1 MGGPPFGEVM
11 GIFLEVL
18 EWFDETGHEMAHRL
32 PPEGSADIKFGAQL
46 IVRESQRA
54 VFFSGGKVRDV
65 FGPGRHT
72 LSSKNLPLI
81 TKALSLPWGFT
92 SPFRCEVY
100 FLNEKTFTDL
110 KWGTRE
116 PVIFQD
122 RRLGSVR
129 LRAYGQTTFRIAE
142 PEPFIHKLV
151 GTQGSYTAHDAT
163 DYLRDVIVARLNDYL
178 GENLSSVFDLPALYD
193 ETGLALKEKLKDD
206 FDKYGLELVD
216 FFITAITPPEEVASM
231 VDTQG
236 GLALVNDM
244 PRYMQ
249 YQLAKAIRRGPGD
262 SQGGSPSM
270 DASMGLGLGMLVPGM
285 LAGSGFPAATAE
297 AAVICPSCHASV
309 APSRYCSSCGKPL
322 QAKSEH
328 ETSCSNCQQELPPG
342 ASFCPSCGTAVEPEG
357 PGPSEKE

>member
-1 MGGPPFGEVM
+1 M

-18 EWFDETGHEMAHRL
+18 EWFDESGEEMAHRL

-54 VFFSGGKVRDV
+54 VFFNGGKVRDV

-81 TKALSLPWGFT
+81 TRALALPWGFT

-116 PVIFQD
+116 PVIFHD

-129 LRAYGQTTFRIAE
+129 LRAYGQTTFRIVD

-151 GTQGSYTAHDAT
+151 GTQGSYTTSDLT
-163 DYLRDVIVARLNDYL
+163 DYLRDVVIARLNDYL
-178 GENLSSVFDLPALYD
+178 GENLDSVFDLPALYD
-193 ETGLALKEKLKDD
+193 ETGVALKEKLEGD
-206 FDKYGLELVD
+206 FSKYGLELVD

-236 GLALVNDM
+236 GLALVDDM

-249 YQLAKAIRRGPGD
+249 YQLAKAIRKGPGEAE
-262 SQGGSPSM
+262 GGSQTM
-270 DASMGLGLGMLVPGM
+270 DAGMGLGLGMLVPGM
-285 LAGSGFPAATAE
+285 LAGGLKSATAQ
-297 AAVICPSCHASV
+297 ATVQCPACHASV
-309 APSRYCSSCGKPL
+309 APSRFCSSCGHALKPVE
-322 QAKSEH
+322 AVDSVCAE
-328 ETSCSNCQQELPPG
+328 CQEKLPKG
-342 ASFCPSCGTAVEPEG
+342 ASFCPSCGAAVERG
-357 PGPSEKE
+357 GQGSSEKD